1 MKKILLL
8 LFVITGFLSACRD
21 KNVDPATDLET
32 SQWIVDQM
40 KTWYY
45 WNDKIPANPDL
56 SLQPEALFNSL
67 LYKFNATSRPD
78 GDRFSWI
85 ESDADALKAELSG
98 SSKTTGMELR
108 LFYYPT
114 GGTNIVGLVAYT
126 LPGSPAEKAGFK
138 RGDIITR
145 VDDKQLTASNYS
157 DLINSAA
164 AKKYTLGALNEK
176 DSIIETTTKRDVT
189 PVDFQEDPV
198 FYDTTFQY
206 GSNKIGYLV
215 YHQFIASKSG
225 SDKKEY
231 DQELDNVFA
240 SFKSQN
246 VNSLILDLRYNPGGY
261 VSSATNLASLIG
273 KGITSN
279 DIFYYKEYN
288 STLTPVLEKKYG
300 KEYFYEKFA
309 SKSQSIGS
317 NLQHLIILTS
327 TRTASASELLINGL
341 KPFMTVTLIGDL
353 TVGKNVGSV
362 TLSDDKKKVK
372 WGLQPI
378 VTKSF
383 NSQKKSDYNVGFTP
397 DKTVKEGLRLYPYG
411 NPKDPLL
418 GAALEVITGTAG
430 VRVGT
435 AQHRAAASL
444 QEVGST
450 IQNKAGGSNMFFD
463 K

>member
-1 MKKILLL
+1 MRKVLLL
-8 LFVITGFLSACRD
+8 VLFFTGFLSACRD

-32 SQWIVDQM
+32 SNWIVDQM

-56 SLQPEALFNSL
+56 TLAPEALFNSL
-67 LYKFNATSRPD
+67 LYKFDATARPD

-98 SSKTTGMELR
+98 STKTTGLELR

-114 GGTNIVGLVAYT
+114 GGTNIVGLVAYA
-126 LPGSPAEKAGFK
+126 LPGSPAALAGFK
-138 RGDIITR
+138 RGDIVTR
-145 VDDKQLTASNYS
+145 IDDKQLTASNYY
-157 DLINSAA
+157 DLIYSDA
-164 AKKYTLGALNEK
+164 AKKYTLGTLNEQ
-176 DSIIETTTKRDVT
+176 DAIVETTTTRNVT
-189 PVDFQEDPV
+189 PITFQEDPV
-198 FYDTTFQY
+198 FFDTTFQY
-206 GSNKIGYLV
+206 GSNTIGYLV

-231 DQELDNVFA
+231 DQKLDNVFA
-240 SFKSQN
+240 SFKSKN
-246 VNSLILDLRYNPGGY
+246 VNSLVLDLRYNPGGY

-273 KGITSN
+273 KGITNN

-300 KEYFYEKFA
+300 KDYFLDKFS
-309 SKSQSIGS
+309 SKSQNIGS
-317 NLQHLIILTS
+317 GLKNLIILTS

-341 KPFMTVTLIGDL
+341 KPFMTVTVIGDQ
-353 TVGKNVGSV
+353 TVGKNVGSI
-362 TLSDDKKKVK
+362 TISDDSKKVK

-383 NSQKKSDYNVGFTP
+383 NSLKQSDYSKGFTP
-397 DKTVKEGLRLYPYG
+397 EVTVKEGLRLYPYG

-418 GAALEVITGTAG
+418 AAALLKITGSPTVRQKADQLRTAG
-430 VRVGT
+430 F
-435 AQHRAAASL
+435 AEDFS
-444 QEVGST
+444 ST
-450 IQNKAGGSNMFFD
+450 FERKAGGSNMFFD